1 LRRSYIR
8 VAGLAHSRFQSQSLM
23 PHEPGKARDKQ
34 QHDNNGSKSTS
45 GQIRNVTIGFAPAL
59 WVLSRHLDGLLH
71 GKWPA

>member
-1 LRRSYIR
+1 
-8 VAGLAHSRFQSQSLM
+8 M